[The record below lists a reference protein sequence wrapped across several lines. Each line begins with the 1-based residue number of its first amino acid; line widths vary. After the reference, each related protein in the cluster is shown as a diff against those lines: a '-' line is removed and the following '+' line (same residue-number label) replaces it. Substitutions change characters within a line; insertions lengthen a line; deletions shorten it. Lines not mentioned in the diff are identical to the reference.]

1 MNSMEEQN
9 TFTIVDEDGQEHVA
23 VIVYQVDPEEEGN
36 TFGKTFL
43 LYYLEDEEENEEVMV
58 YSAVI
63 DPNAPEGELGEIESE
78 EEYAYIEAI
87 LNNLEENAA
96 E

>member
-1 MNSMEEQN
+1 
-9 TFTIVDEDGQEHVA
+9 
-23 VIVYQVDPEEEGN
+23 
-36 TFGKTFL
+36 
-43 LYYLEDEEENEEVMV
+43 MV